1 MVFKYASLLACLE
14 TIFKPTSCGQGHN
27 TGRKAYY
34 IHGINYCIDLFL
46 YVESAYSDLSDEDVF
61 DGSIGVFRS
70 TLQLESTSI
79 DNGDGG
85 T

>member
-34 IHGINYCIDLFL
+34 IHGINYCIDS
-46 YVESAYSDLSDEDVF
+46 VSSAYSDLSDEDVF
-61 DGSIGVFRS
+61 DGSIGVFGS